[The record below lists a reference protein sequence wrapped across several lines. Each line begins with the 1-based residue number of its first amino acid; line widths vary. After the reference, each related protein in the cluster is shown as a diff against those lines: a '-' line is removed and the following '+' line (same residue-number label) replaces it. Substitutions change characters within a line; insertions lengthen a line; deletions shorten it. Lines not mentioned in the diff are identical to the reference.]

1 MESKTNC
8 SICKPD
14 VIVFVGINSKVIV
27 CDDEDLVD
35 DDDDNEDYTYFF

>member
-1 MESKTNC
+1 MESKTNY

-14 VIVFVGINSKVIV
+14 VIVGINSKVIV
-27 CDDEDLVD
+27 CDDEDVVD